1 MLQGYLQSNCV
12 YVVLWEGV
20 VTNVQIDIFNC
31 LCSGYRDT
39 TDRKS
44 LLGRSGLVRYFMIWD
59 GGWLGNDSQAF
70 QSFNFVVEGDYIFML
85 NRLVFKIC
93 YFVHV
98 NSSVNFADS

>member
-44 LLGRSGLVRYFMIWD
+44 LLGRSGLVKYFMIWD

-70 QSFNFVVEGDYIFML
+70 QSFNFVVEGDCGILYIKNL
-85 NRLVFKIC
+85 
-93 YFVHV
+93 HV
-98 NSSVNFADS
+98 KQVSVQDLLFCACQ